1 MNCKLLIAL
10 VLIIVTP
17 YLTPAQPNLNAGLM
31 ACYPFSGNA
40 NDQTSNAHDG
50 IVYGPVLTADRFNL
64 ASSAYLFDGIDD
76 YIDLG
81 LYSAFTQMNE
91 FSLSV
96 WIKPD
101 LVKTQTIMMLQPD
114 NFYDRLNCMA
124 YYSHNGVPYTFWD
137 YGDCTLG
144 GRLYQANTVFSNSW
158 QHYVYTVHPVNGMNV
173 YKNGVLEVNQATSS
187 SLIDRQRNLWIGGGI
202 DVAGAPFYFQ
212 GIIDDMRLYDREIS
226 AAEAQLLYGLELM
239 CQPVGI
245 AENQP
250 TPNPCQITVENG
262 KIVVD
267 VQSDSE
273 NPVLRLFNAE
283 GKLVCPETQLLSGQ
297 RYELPASPSDG
308 LIFYSIKTVLHQF
321 SGKILNLNF

>member
-1 MNCKLLIAL
+1 MNCKLIITMVFFCVAPL
-10 VLIIVTP
+10 VVA
-17 YLTPAQPNLNAGLM
+17 AQPNLNAGLI

-40 NDQTSNAHDG
+40 NDQTSNGHDG
-50 IVYGPVLTADRFNL
+50 ILYGPVLTSDRFNI
-64 ASSAYLFDGIDD
+64 ASSAYQYDGIDD
-76 YIDLG
+76 YIDIG
-81 LYSAFTQMNE
+81 LFSAFTQMNE

-101 LVKTQTIMMLQPD
+101 MVKTQTILMMQPD

-124 YYSHNGVPYTFWD
+124 YYSHNGVSYTFWD
-137 YGDCTLG
+137 YGDCNTG
-144 GRLYQANTVFSNSW
+144 GRLYQANTVFSNTW
-158 QHYVYTVHPVNGMNV
+158 QHYVYTIHPVNGMCV
-173 YKNGVLEVNQATSS
+173 YKNGILEISQTSSS

-250 TPNPCQITVENG
+250 AANPCLVTSANG
-262 KIVVD
+262 KIFVEVKS
-267 VQSDSE
+267 QLE
-273 NPVLRLFNAE
+273 NPVLRIFNSE
-283 GKLVCPETQLLSGQ
+283 GKIVIPETKLYAGHT
-297 RYELPASPSDG
+297 YELPVTGING
-308 LIFYSIKTVLHQF
+308 LLFYTLETTLRQF
-321 SGKILNLNF
+321 SGKLMNINY